1 MSTQAFDFGKAVF
14 HFFNVAGR
22 KPAAVLWIGLWQAL
36 LTAGL
41 VYLAFATIGD
51 FYFWIISQA
60 VTGHEPNETEVLT
73 RLGSTMTV
81 MPLISI
87 GGMLIALMAQAAWL
101 RLLTRG
107 EMAAV
112 IPFRLGG
119 DELRLFV
126 TNLGLL
132 AVAMG
137 FYFVSL
143 AVTVMLVGGVVA
155 FAGGNGSTEAGLAGG
170 FVAAMIFL
178 ALVLA
183 AVFAAVRLSAAPA
196 TTILEKRIAFPA
208 WSMTRGI
215 FWPLLGAYVLVAI
228 IIGVLSAIIGT
239 VLNIT
244 LLGAFMPL
252 IGEFAELAQS
262 GSQPPPEEIMAML
275 EDVFT
280 RPGVLTSITA
290 VGLLSVI
297 LRSFADAVWHSVGA
311 SVAIQRGTV
320 EAAQ

>member
-1 MSTQAFDFGKAVF
+1 MSTQTFDFGKAVF

-41 VYLAFATIGD
+41 VYLAFVTIGD

-60 VTGHEPNETEVLT
+60 VAGNEPNETEVLT
-73 RLGSTMTV
+73 RLGGTMSV
-81 MPLISI
+81 LPLITI

-107 EMAAV
+107 ELAAV
-112 IPFRLGG
+112 IPFRLGA
-119 DELRLFV
+119 DELRLFA
-126 TNLGLL
+126 TNLGLM
-132 AVAMG
+132 AVALA

-143 AVTVMLVGGVVA
+143 AMTIMLVGGVVA
-155 FAGGNGSTEAGLAGG
+155 FAGGSGSTEAGLAGG
-170 FVAAMIFL
+170 FVAAMLFL
-178 ALVLA
+178 ALALA
-183 AVFAAVRLSAAPA
+183 AVFAAVKLSAAPA
-196 TTILEKRIAFPA
+196 TTIYEKRIAFPA

-239 VLNIT
+239 VLNLT
-244 LLGAFMPL
+244 LLGALMPL
-252 IGEFAELAQS
+252 IGEFAEQAQS
-262 GSQPPPEEIMAML
+262 GAQPPPEEIMAML

-280 RPGVLTSITA
+280 RPGVLTSIVA
-290 VGLLSVI
+290 VGLLSVT
-297 LRSFADAVWHSVGA
+297 LRSFADAIWHSVGA
-311 SVAIQRGTV
+311 SVAVQRGAAG
-320 EAAQ
+320 EAQ